1 MKRGIVLLF
10 LVLSLSGCAFGTRR
24 PTLAY
29 SIILPAAPKNN
40 ITIKVA
46 PFKDERTWSKEKIG
60 DVRNGYGMRC
70 ADIIP
75 QNSEEEWLADAFKKE
90 LTNAGYIISN
100 ETNTVATLEGTA
112 HEIYVNAYMNYGGR
126 LKLSIVLKKSDKV
139 VLSKEYSAER
149 NCGIAW
155 ASTAASY
162 GKTLE
167 ITLQD
172 IMKKIIPDINKV
184 LLENTDMTK

>member
-1 MKRGIVLLF
+1 MKRSVILFVLA
-10 LVLSLSGCAFGTRR
+10 LSMSGCAFGTRR
-24 PTLAY
+24 PMLTY
-29 SIILPAAPKNN
+29 SAVLPVAPKNN

-90 LTNAGYIISN
+90 LTNAGYVISDGI
-100 ETNTVATLEGTA
+100 NTAVILEGIA
-112 HEIYVNAYMNYGGR
+112 HDIYVNAYMNYGGR
-126 LKLSIVLKKSDKV
+126 LKLNIVLKKSDKV
-139 VLSKEYSAER
+139 ILSKDYSAET
-149 NCGIAW
+149 NCGMAW
-155 ASTAASY
+155 ASTAASF

-167 ITLQD
+167 ITLQE

-184 LLENTDMTK
+184 LLKDTNAEG

>member
-1 MKRGIVLLF
+1 MKRSMILFVLALF
-10 LVLSLSGCAFGTRR
+10 MSGCAFGTRR
-24 PTLAY
+24 PMLTY
-29 SIILPAAPKNN
+29 STVLPAAPKNN
-40 ITIKVA
+40 ITIRVA

-90 LTNAGYIISN
+90 LTNAGYVISDG
-100 ETNTVATLEGTA
+100 TNTAVILEGIA
-112 HEIYVNAYMNYGGR
+112 HDIYVNAYMNYGGR
-126 LKLSIVLKKSDKV
+126 LKLNIVLKKSDKV
-139 VLSKEYSAER
+139 ILSKDYSAET
-149 NCGIAW
+149 NCGMAW
-155 ASTAASY
+155 ASTVASF

-167 ITLQD
+167 ITLQE

-184 LLENTDMTK
+184 LLKDTDAAG

>member
-1 MKRGIVLLF
+1 MKRKVLLF
-10 LVLSLSGCAFGTRR
+10 VLVLLLSGCAFGTRR
-24 PTLAY
+24 PMLTY
-29 SIILPAAPKNN
+29 STILPAAPKNN

-46 PFKDERTWSKEKIG
+46 PFKDERTWSTEKIG

-75 QNSEEEWLADAFKKE
+75 QNSEEEWLADAFRKE
-90 LTNAGYIISN
+90 LTNAGYVISDD
-100 ETNTVATLEGTA
+100 TNTAVTLEGTA
-112 HEIYVNAYMNYGGR
+112 LDIYVNAYMNYGGR
-126 LKLSIVLKKSDKV
+126 LKLNIVLKKSDKV
-139 VLSKEYSAER
+139 ILSKEYSAER
-149 NCGIAW
+149 NCGMAW
-155 ASTAASY
+155 ASTAASF

-184 LLENTDMTK
+184 LLEKTNAAN